1 MAGTVVTREVP
12 ANGYRFLC
20 REAGVG
26 GEPVLLLHGFPE
38 TSRMWMRLMSELAD
52 AGYHCLAPDQR
63 GYSPGARPAAVDD
76 YSYENL
82 AADVHALAEAA
93 GWRRFHL
100 VAHDWGAGAAW
111 AALAAN
117 PDPVASFVS
126 MSIPHYQAFAQAA
139 WSDPD
144 GGLYRSY
151 LDFFIAPDHLAEET
165 LAPDDFAAFKGDPW
179 TSSSPEEVA
188 DYLDVFRQ
196 DGALTGALNWYRASR
211 GHRRALDD
219 PPSFG
224 FGPVATPTV
233 LLWGRDDP
241 YALRLSVESAA
252 KLMTGEYRVV
262 ELAAGHWLVQQCPEA
277 VRDEISAHLGTH
289 SI

>member
-1 MAGTVVTREVP
+1 MAGTVVTRDVT
-12 ANGYRFLC
+12 ANDQQFLC

-38 TSRMWMRLMSELAD
+38 TSRMWTRLMSELAD

-76 YSYENL
+76 YGYENL

-93 GWRRFHL
+93 GFGRFHL
-100 VAHDWGAGAAW
+100 VAHDWGACAAW
-111 AALAAN
+111 AALATN

-126 MSIPHYQAFAQAA
+126 MSIPHYRAFAEAA

-144 GGLYRSY
+144 GLYRSY
-151 LDFFIAPDHLAEET
+151 LEFFIAPDHLAEDT
-165 LAPDDFAAFKGDPW
+165 LAADDFAAFKAEAW

-241 YALRLSVESAA
+241 YALRLSVDTAA
-252 KLMTGEYRVV
+252 DLMTGEYRVV
-262 ELAAGHWLVQQCPEA
+262 ELAAGHWLVQECPEA
-277 VRDEISAHLGTH
+277 VRDEISAHLGGH